1 MFAVLKTGGKQYKVT
16 SGDVLKVEKLA
27 ANEGETVQ
35 FNDILVIKGK
45 KLSVGS
51 PLIFDAAVQAEVVAQ
66 IRGEKVINFV
76 KRRRKHSSQRTK
88 GHRQYLTVLRVT
100 NILESGAAKSGIAS
114 AQHGAGFVTMVSGK
128 DKKEAAAQQ
137 LPKESAGI
145 GLSKIGNVET
155 QKELN
160 AIRKSNG
167 QLRVRDGLIQQ
178 LKRSQKSP
186 IPYTFAYS

>member
-16 SGDVLKVEKLA
+16 SGDVIKVEKLA

-35 FNDILVIKGK
+35 FNDILMIQGK
-45 KLSVGS
+45 KISVGS
-51 PLIFDAAVQAEVVAQ
+51 PLIIDAAVQAEVVAQ

-114 AQHGAGFVTMVSGK
+114 AQHGAGFVTTVSGRDNK
-128 DKKEAAAQQ
+128 AAAKK
-137 LPKESAGI
+137 PAAVAKKPAAVAKKPSAVA
-145 GLSKIGNVET
+145 KKPAAAAKKPT
-155 QKELN
+155 TAK
-160 AIRKSNG
+160 
-167 QLRVRDGLIQQ
+167 
-178 LKRSQKSP
+178 
-186 IPYTFAYS
+186 

>member
-128 DKKEAAAQQ
+128 DNKEAAAEK
-137 LPKESAGI
+137 LTAAKKPTVAKKPAAAA
-145 GLSKIGNVET
+145 KKPT
-155 QKELN
+155 AAK
-160 AIRKSNG
+160 
-167 QLRVRDGLIQQ
+167 
-178 LKRSQKSP
+178 
-186 IPYTFAYS
+186 